1 MGWLNKI
8 RLKAGSCMICDNP
21 EEGASYITKNM
32 EDGFLVLVR
41 WYGDRSKG
49 KATSH
54 WEQIN
59 QNAAGIDPI
68 RFG

>member
-1 MGWLNKI
+1 
-8 RLKAGSCMICDNP
+8 MICDNP